1 MQDTPAPLAEQ
12 RAEARLTYDIA
23 ALFNGLIWAI
33 SGLVLIV
40 IWYGDLQQAGVHSL
54 ILCYLPTGFIWI
66 AGLAWF
72 LYSIDARLPTKGL
85 IALTTAWT
93 IGILWPLLSIPREI
107 DHNGQLILTT
117 LHLVIIGWLPVIVLD
132 ILLIVYYPIHWIMF
146 MIVPMAWVSGGT
158 VLMVCLSVAFLVDIF
173 AHNVLLSLSL
183 VSFGYGIM
191 GLMGGGV
198 TLFAVADAKLRQST
212 ASSSPQT

>member
-1 MQDTPAPLAEQ
+1 MQDSPAPLAEQ

-54 ILCYLPTGFIWI
+54 ILCYLPTGLLWI

-72 LYSIDARLPTKGL
+72 LDSIDARLPAKGL
-85 IALTTAWT
+85 IALTTAW
-93 IGILWPLLSIPREI
+93 IVGILWPLLSINREI
-107 DHNGQLILTT
+107 SPTGHLIFTI
-117 LHLVIIGWLPVIVLD
+117 LHLIIIGWLPIISLDVL
-132 ILLIVYYPIHWIMF
+132 LFAYYPIHWIML
-146 MIVPMAWVSGGT
+146 MIVPMAWVSGGI

-173 AHNVLLSLSL
+173 AHNVLLSLAL

-198 TLFAVADAKLRQST
+198 TLFAVADAKLRRST
-212 ASSSPQT
+212 ASSSPLI